1 MRTLLIAAAACAV
14 AFLLAGCGGS
24 TSESAAT
31 TAAVTSTR
39 APSSSAATANRTAYA
54 SALASL
60 CLKRLASLEAIGNPR
75 SPDELT
81 RLLPKQLTVMK
92 RFSAQSKALQPSPGQ
107 AKVKKDFDR
116 FYATYL
122 DGQIYALK
130 TLKANAFD
138 GYFRVADSALV
149 WQKQAEQT
157 ARKLG
162 AATCAKRPFED
173 QAPS

>member
-1 MRTLLIAAAACAV
+1 MAAQR
-14 AFLLAGCGGS
+14 S
-24 TSESAAT
+24 
-31 TAAVTSTR
+31 
-39 APSSSAATANRTAYA
+39 AYA

-92 RFSAQSKALQPSPGQ
+92 RFSAQSRALRAPAAQ
-107 AKVKKDFDR
+107 AKAKKDFDR

-130 TLKANAFD
+130 TLKTKSYN
-138 GYFRVADSALV
+138 GYFTVVSSALM
-149 WQKQAEQT
+149 WQTQAEKT
-157 ARKLG
+157 ARRIG
-162 AATCAKRPFED
+162 AVECARRPF
-173 QAPS
+173 ANG